1 MRNLSL
7 RSICSVAIVLSCLGI
22 CSESRAEAENARPI
36 VVGFE
41 RFFTAPD
48 ADLVAAGEFL
58 LSELRCVNCHLPDK
72 LLQNRFQKYPGPKLE
87 GVVRRVRFDY
97 LTRWLASPAKTKPGT
112 TMPHLL
118 AGESEEANQA
128 SATALTHFLLSLKSA
143 EPANEAVG
151 SVENG
156 RKLFHTI
163 GCAACH
169 APEAGFRPATE
180 NDGGAIVELKTP
192 SVPLGELAQ
201 KYTTAGLRDFLIDP
215 LKTRPSGHMPRTP
228 VSAAEANDLTA
239 YLLLGAQASANHEP
253 PDATLIAKGARLFS
267 DLGCAACHEL
277 PGATNPQF
285 KALPDLA
292 QSRERGC
299 LADAPPR
306 GAANYSLS
314 ADQRKA
320 LRTALEEIKTPKTFS
335 ALQQIEQRMM
345 ALNCFACHQR
355 DGLGGPEFA
364 RTIYFQ
370 TSGADLEDE
379 GRFPPPLTGVG
390 RKLTSHSAKGILQGA
405 GSVRPYMTTRMPDFG
420 EQHAEFFGQLFADV
434 DVFADIK
441 PTPRDGNEDQVGR
454 APWGRELA
462 GVKGL
467 SCISCHDLNGNKS
480 LGIRALDL
488 AFAPQRLRPE
498 WFRDYLIDPA
508 RFRPGTRMPSF
519 WPEGKAVHP
528 LLGKNTARQID
539 SIWVYLNEIDQ
550 NRLPDGMEEK
560 GTFELKPAEAPIVFR
575 TFMKEA
581 GFHAIAVGYPQHLNV
596 AFDAEQVRWA
606 LAWKGKFLDAEGTWD
621 DRFAPLAAPLGTNVF
636 KFPAGPAL
644 PGNHQFRGYRLNAKG
659 VPTFL
664 YQAGAIQVAD
674 TLEPDETGKT
684 LRRTLKLHGG
694 SGRMAFGANT
704 EKEIVFDSQGEA
716 TLVMEVN
723 W

>member
-1 MRNLSL
+1 MAWGAMRILPL
-7 RSICSVAIVLSCLGI
+7 LWICRGAAILFCLGI
-22 CSESRAEAENARPI
+22 CSASRGKADNARPI
-36 VVGFE
+36 VLRFE

-58 LSELRCVNCHLPDK
+58 LSELRCVNCHQPDELP
-72 LLQNRFQKYPGPKLE
+72 QNRFQKYPGTNLE
-87 GVVRRVRFDY
+87 GIGRRVRFEY
-97 LTRWLASPAKTKPGT
+97 LTQWLASPAKTKQGT
-112 TMPHLL
+112 TMPHLFS
-118 AGESEEANQA
+118 GESEAAIQD
-128 SATALTHFLLSLKSA
+128 SADALAHFLFSLKSA
-143 EPANEAVG
+143 EPAKEAIS
-151 SVENG
+151 SVESG
-156 RKLFHTI
+156 RELFHTI
-163 GCAACH
+163 GCVACH
-169 APEAGFRPATE
+169 VPEAGFRPAAE
-180 NDGGAIVELKTP
+180 NDGGTIEGLKIP

-228 VSAAEANDLTA
+228 VSANEANDLTE
-239 YLLLGAQASANHEP
+239 YFLSGAPAPAIHDPS
-253 PDATLIAKGARLFS
+253 DAPLNAKGSRLYS
-267 DLGCAACHEL
+267 ALGCAACHEL
-277 PGATNPQF
+277 PGATSPQF
-285 KALPDLA
+285 KALPELA
-292 QSRERGC
+292 QSRDRGC
-299 LADAPPR
+299 LADVPPR
-306 GAANYSLS
+306 RAADYSLS
-314 ADQRKA
+314 ANQRKA
-320 LRTALEEIKTPKTFS
+320 LRAALEKIETPKNFS
-335 ALQQIEQRMM
+335 ASQQIEQRMM

-370 TSGADLEDE
+370 TSGADMEDE

-390 RKLTSHSAKGILQGA
+390 RKLTSHSVEKILRGT

-420 EQHAEFFGQLFADV
+420 EHHAEFFSRRFEIADV
-434 DVFADIK
+434 SADIK

-467 SCISCHDLNGNKS
+467 SCISCHDLNGQKS

-488 AFAPQRLRPE
+488 AVAPQRLRPE

-528 LLGKNTARQID
+528 FLGKNTERQID

-550 NRLPDGMEEK
+550 NRLPDGMEKK
-560 GTFELKPAEAPIVFR
+560 GTFELKSAETPIVFR

-636 KFPAGPAL
+636 KFPAAAASL
-644 PGNHQFRGYRLNAKG
+644 AQRFYRLN
-659 VPTFL
+659 
-664 YQAGAIQVAD
+664 
-674 TLEPDETGKT
+674 
-684 LRRTLKLHGG
+684 LH
-694 SGRMAFGANT
+694 F
-704 EKEIVFDSQGEA
+704 
-716 TLVMEVN
+716 
-723 W
+723 